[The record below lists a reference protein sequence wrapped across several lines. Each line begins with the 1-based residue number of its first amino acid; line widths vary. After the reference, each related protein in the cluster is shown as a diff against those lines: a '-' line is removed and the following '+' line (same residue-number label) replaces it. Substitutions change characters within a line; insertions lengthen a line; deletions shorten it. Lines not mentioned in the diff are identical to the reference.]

1 MKNVDKL
8 TEEKLK
14 SAILHGYNLLANN
27 GLDEWII
34 KTNNKTS
41 SLAETWHD
49 EKTIFFSKKFIIV
62 SDKEQFEGIALHEIT
77 HALLGPGYGHG
88 KTFRELCTKIS
99 KTDKYACTSIT
110 MQIKKYTL
118 TCKDCGYVGN
128 TNAIGHD
135 RYCSRCFDN
144 YKIVKLVPEQNTIEV
159 KVWE

>member
-1 MKNVDKL
+1 MDKL

-14 SAILHGYNLLANN
+14 SAILHGYNLLSSN
-27 GLDEWII
+27 GLDEWSI

-88 KTFRELCTKIS
+88 NEFVDMCTKIS
-99 KTDKYACTSIT
+99 HDNKYACRSID
-110 MQIKKYTL
+110 IPLKKYIL
-118 TCKDCGYVGN
+118 TCPKCGYTGN
-128 TNAIGHD
+128 INTIQYD
-135 RYCSRCFDN
+135 RYCSKCFDN
-144 YKIVKLVPEQNTIEV
+144 EEIVKLVPKRNVIEV